1 MDPVEPILVELP
13 AELLTRR
20 LRLVPPAPG
29 DGLMVNRAIA
39 ESFSE
44 LNRWMDWA
52 ATMPTV
58 IESERFVRDS
68 AARYLR
74 REDLPM
80 FMRKRDT
87 GEFVGASG
95 MHRIDWNVPRF
106 EIGYWCRTP
115 FVGQG
120 YVTEAVIMLTRFAFE
135 QLKAARVEIRTD
147 VNNDR
152 SWRIAE
158 RLGYTLEA
166 IMRRDART
174 AHGALRDTRL
184 YAMTDLSELV
194 SEPAKPL

>member
-1 MDPVEPILVELP
+1 MDRTEPILVELP
-13 AELLTRR
+13 VELLTPR
-20 LRLVPPAPG
+20 LRLVPPSPG

-39 ESFSE
+39 ESFVE

-52 ATMPTV
+52 ATMPSI

-74 REDLPM
+74 RDDLPM

-106 EIGYWCRTP
+106 EIGYWCRTSL
-115 FVGQG
+115 VGQG
-120 YVTEAVIMLTRFAFE
+120 YVTEAATALTRFAFE
-135 QLKAARVEIRTD
+135 HLKAARVEIRTD

-166 IMRRDART
+166 IMRRDTRT
-174 AHGALRDTRL
+174 ATGALRDTRL
-184 YAMTDLSELV
+184 YAMTDLSEL
-194 SEPAKPL
+194 K

>member
-1 MDPVEPILVELP
+1 MDPVDPLLVELP
-13 AELLTRR
+13 AELLTAR
-20 LRLVPPAPG
+20 LRIVPPKPG

-39 ESFSE
+39 ESFAE

-52 ATMPTV
+52 ATMPSI
-58 IESERFVRDS
+58 IESERFVRDA

-74 REDLPM
+74 RDDLPM

-106 EIGYWCRTP
+106 EIGYWCRTSL
-115 FVGQG
+115 VGQG
-120 YVTEAVIMLTRFAFE
+120 YVSEAVVALTRFAFE

-147 VNNDR
+147 VDNER

-166 IMRRDART
+166 IMRRDTRSAS
-174 AHGALRDTRL
+174 GALRDTRL
-184 YAMTDLSELV
+184 YSMVDLADLR
-194 SEPAKPL
+194 AD

>member
-1 MDPVEPILVELP
+1 MDPVDPLLVELP
-13 AELLTRR
+13 AELLTAR
-20 LRLVPPAPG
+20 LRIVPPKPG

-39 ESFSE
+39 ESFAE

-52 ATMPTV
+52 ATMPSI
-58 IESERFVRDS
+58 IESERFVRDA

-74 REDLPM
+74 RDDLPM

-106 EIGYWCRTP
+106 EIGYWCRTSL
-115 FVGQG
+115 VGQG
-120 YVTEAVIMLTRFAFE
+120 YVSEAVVALTRFAFE

-147 VNNDR
+147 LDNER

-166 IMRRDART
+166 IMRRDTRSAR
-174 AHGALRDTRL
+174 GALRDTRL
-184 YAMTDLSELV
+184 YSMVDLADLR
-194 SEPAKPL
+194 AD